1 MDSAGGL
8 SLKKKNEEISSVS
21 KTLDHNYNYH
31 LLQTTHGLCCYK
43 QAGQGSKGE
52 IRSEMVV
59 FLFSRLDVRC

>member
-1 MDSAGGL
+1 MDSGGGL

-21 KTLDHNYNYH
+21 KTLDHNYNYQ
-31 LLQTTHGLCCYK
+31 LLTDDTQLWCYK